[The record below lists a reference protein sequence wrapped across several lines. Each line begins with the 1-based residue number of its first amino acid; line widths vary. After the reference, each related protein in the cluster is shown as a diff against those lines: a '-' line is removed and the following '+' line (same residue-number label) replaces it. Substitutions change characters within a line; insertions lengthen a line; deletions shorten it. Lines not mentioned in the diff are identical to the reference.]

1 MSKIFSIILL
11 LSILSFIVTENEDTN
26 DINIETSESI
36 DEGEQFFNTMDDNEE
51 DYENP
56 LESLNYTNILYYDDS
71 NYTSLLNQTEP
82 TYILFYI
89 NWDNMCNNF
98 MPIFIETANYCKEKN
113 IAVNFVR
120 IDSNISPN
128 ASNEFE
134 VSDYPS
140 VCFIYN
146 DEKYKKEGMVTKE
159 EMLTFLKKKKFGDVF
174 IINQLKEI
182 KDYINKTNLVMM
194 STLKDK
200 NSELYKSFLEYAEST
215 LKIEFISCISDEC
228 LNKFGEDIILFK
240 TFDEKQ
246 ISYKKDY
253 QSKIPE
259 INNDT
264 IKNFSSVFS
273 IELGAFLGPSQIQ
286 SLINYGKEAII
297 YVRNSSEEKYTRYD
311 NFFKKLGKELR
322 FDNVYVFVSDLGDTM
337 GTNVGDA
344 FSIVPEDLPGIFYYV
359 QNTGDPFANVK
370 IYSKRNVEMKKINI
384 ESIKSFIKDVKDG
397 KIKRDLYSEP
407 PSESRVEDGIKYV
420 LGKTFDKDVLEE
432 KKNVF
437 LAVIED
443 EDYIEEEQKFLRILK
458 KLVKKYE
465 NNIVFEYI
473 NISRNEPRDLNI
485 TRQPFPF
492 GFLYINEGKP
502 EKKIVKFKAKNV
514 TEISENEVI
523 NFLETNI
530 KINDNNEDL

>member
-1 MSKIFSIILL
+1 
-11 LSILSFIVTENEDTN
+11 
-26 DINIETSESI
+26 
-36 DEGEQFFNTMDDNEE
+36 
-51 DYENP
+51 
-56 LESLNYTNILYYDDS
+56 
-71 NYTSLLNQTEP
+71 
-82 TYILFYI
+82 
-89 NWDNMCNNF
+89 
-98 MPIFIETANYCKEKN
+98 
-113 IAVNFVR
+113 
-120 IDSNISPN
+120 
-128 ASNEFE
+128 
-134 VSDYPS
+134 
-140 VCFIYN
+140 
-146 DEKYKKEGMVTKE
+146 
-159 EMLTFLKKKKFGDVF
+159 
-174 IINQLKEI
+174 
-182 KDYINKTNLVMM
+182 
-194 STLKDK
+194 
-200 NSELYKSFLEYAEST
+200 
-215 LKIEFISCISDEC
+215 
-228 LNKFGEDIILFK
+228 
-240 TFDEKQ
+240 
-246 ISYKKDY
+246 
-253 QSKIPE
+253 
-259 INNDT
+259 
-264 IKNFSSVFS
+264 
-273 IELGAFLGPSQIQ
+273 
-286 SLINYGKEAII
+286 
-297 YVRNSSEEKYTRYD
+297 
-311 NFFKKLGKELR
+311 
-322 FDNVYVFVSDLGDTM
+322 
-337 GTNVGDA
+337 
-344 FSIVPEDLPGIFYYV
+344 
-359 QNTGDPFANVK
+359 
-370 IYSKRNVEMKKINI
+370 MKKINI